1 MGLVQRTLFNYLG
14 NKWTVQRKPI
24 GYRITPRAASVTE
37 AVLGAAIE
45 GFEGGAATNPSHR
58 SIEPHRVL
66 GSSRRAPRA
75 VEKAQA
81 LPSCKASSF
90 LGTHGAA
97 WREAHLSERGE

>member
-1 MGLVQRTLFNYLG
+1 VTTEEHGKRWLRLAGPERVLSDA
-14 NKWTVQRKPI
+14 
-24 GYRITPRAASVTE
+24 PRAASVTE

-45 GFEGGAATNPSHR
+45 GFEGGDATNPSHR
-58 SIEPHRVL
+58 SIEPYRVL